1 MAAAR
6 HHRTT
11 ALLGAGAAKTA
22 VTGRLPAARV
32 AHLATHGL
40 ISAIAPTA
48 SGIVLDGGE
57 RLSVTDLAGLDL
69 DADLVVLS
77 GCDTGRGEVTR
88 GGDVVGLARQLLAA
102 GARSAVVSLWPVDD
116 RSTCVLMDD
125 FHHRLAAGE
134 NAAEALQ
141 GAQQFLRS
149 LTALDLHER
158 YTVLCAAVGE
168 DAPGPGSARR
178 SPAQEDAP
186 LRTAEWA
193 AFVLIGRP

>member
-1 MAAAR
+1 M
-6 HHRTT
+6 
-11 ALLGAGAAKTA
+11 
-22 VTGRLPAARV
+22 
-32 AHLATHGL
+32 
-40 ISAIAPTA
+40 
-48 SGIVLDGGE
+48 
-57 RLSVTDLAGLDL
+57 TDLAGLDL